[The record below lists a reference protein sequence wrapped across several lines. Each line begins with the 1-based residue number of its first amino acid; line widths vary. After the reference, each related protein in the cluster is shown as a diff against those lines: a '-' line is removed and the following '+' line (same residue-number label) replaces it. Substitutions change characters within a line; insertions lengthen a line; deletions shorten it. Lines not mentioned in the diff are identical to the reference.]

1 MARTRADSH
10 SPADLLPIARL
21 LRAPFRAYNKV
32 VSFLYGNK
40 AILNLVPE
48 GNDATDTFDIP
59 YAIRQAK

>member
-1 MARTRADSH
+1 
-10 SPADLLPIARL
+10 